1 MTSRRKFQESME
13 LIKVER
19 KMAESK
25 RKQSLPGANAVQG
38 SLPTNSSESNLVE
51 VGHGQDPRKTA
62 R

>member
-19 KMAESK
+19 KMAEAK
-25 RKQSLPGANAVQG
+25 RKQSLPGANMVQG
-38 SLPTNSSESNLVE
+38 SPLAGASESTV
-51 VGHGQDPRKTA
+51 VHIWRGQHPRKKA